1 MTEEDPV
8 PVTQVEVDN
17 QSNLL
22 EIGFTIDGVGEE
34 EVQKILEAVI
44 EKKRYYR
51 MDSGSIVSLENDAYE
66 SVQQLFNDLK
76 VNRGDVQDAQVSL
89 PVYRG
94 AQVDEIGRASCRE
107 GEK

>member
-1 MTEEDPV
+1 MNLNEQANFRYNGVNLYLKITEDEALYDFLYHILPRLNEELELFLTSDISDLMTEEDPV

-44 EKKRYYR
+44 EK
-51 MDSGSIVSLENDAYE
+51 
-66 SVQQLFNDLK
+66 
-76 VNRGDVQDAQVSL
+76 
-89 PVYRG
+89 
-94 AQVDEIGRASCRE
+94 IGRASCRE
-107 GEK
+107 RV